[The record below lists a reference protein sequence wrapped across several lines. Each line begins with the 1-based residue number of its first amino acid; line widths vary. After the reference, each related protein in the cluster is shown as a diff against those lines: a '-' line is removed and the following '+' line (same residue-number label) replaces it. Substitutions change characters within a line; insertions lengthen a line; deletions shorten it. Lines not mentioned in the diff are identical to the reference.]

1 MKFSFKIIFLKK
13 QSCESRKPC
22 IKLTKKCRTQLKLT
36 FQLYPNLYSRGS
48 FKLEQKGAV
57 INNAQNHAFML

>member
-1 MKFSFKIIFLKK
+1 MLDATEIDFST
-13 QSCESRKPC
+13 QS
-22 IKLTKKCRTQLKLT
+22 KLIL
-36 FQLYPNLYSRGS
+36 RGS